1 MMLLNH
7 PYADFYKLT
16 GHPPWTGIAGHPSQ
30 YIAKKSCPNSDRQL
44 QEPSHMKSDG
54 VDAWL
59 KHWLKLQKQNKRPL
73 ILKDGSDGTH
83 PNLTLSSKHK
93 NKASKAQ
100 LTDDNESD
108 EGVIQEDWKDQSN
121 EGDVQKDKNDQSNN
135 TNDGDDTAK
144 VLPPTPLSA
153 SETRMGCREFL
164 ATLSKDKNYQK
175 LLLLIRAANV
185 SNTLLSVNYTI

>member
-7 PYADFYKLT
+7 HYADFYKLT
-16 GHPPWTGIAGHPSQ
+16 GRPPWTGIADHPSQ
-30 YIAKKSCPNSDRQL
+30 YIAKKSRPDSDHQL

-59 KHWLKLQKQNKRPL
+59 KHWLKLQKRNKRPL

-83 PNLTLSSKHK
+83 PKPTSSSKHK
-93 NKASKAQ
+93 GKATKAQ
-100 LTDDNESD
+100 LTDDDESD
-108 EGVIQEDWKDQSN
+108 EGDIQEDLKDRSD
-121 EGDVQKDKNDQSNN
+121 EGDKNDQSDN
-135 TNDGDDTAK
+135 TNDGDNTAK

-153 SETRMGCREFL
+153 SETRMGHCEFL
-164 ATLSKDKNYQK
+164 ATLSNNKNYQK

-185 SNTLLSVNYTI
+185 SNTLLIVNYTI